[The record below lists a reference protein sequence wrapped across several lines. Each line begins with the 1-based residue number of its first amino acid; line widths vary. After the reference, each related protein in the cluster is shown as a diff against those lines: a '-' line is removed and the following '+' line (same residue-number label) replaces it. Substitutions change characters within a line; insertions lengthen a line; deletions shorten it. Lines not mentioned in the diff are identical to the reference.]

1 MNTPDPENRIES
13 PDPEH
18 GARLRNPPAG
28 KCGCPCRNCQTGDCR
43 ELHGPSK
50 EMPNSGPGAGSSPG
64 RAGSSYGASQPDWAG
79 SKTLNYRG
87 RRITATWREPHLV
100 EIGHQGHS
108 GHIGVSRQG
117 SGNLPYFY
125 TIAGPEQD
133 GVQLV
138 EIPASNLTEAVENC
152 CAGLVNLRH
161 GKQPEGEF
169 DREKAARVL
178 RDWYDAI

>member
-18 GARLRNPPAG
+18 GTRIRNPPAG
-28 KCGCPCRNCQTGDCR
+28 KCGCTCRNCQTGECR
-43 ELHGPSK
+43 ELHSPSK
-50 EMPNSGPGAGSSPG
+50 EMLNSGPGAGSSSG
-64 RAGSSYGASQPDWAG
+64 AGQPDWAD

-87 RRITATWREPHLV
+87 RRITATWREPYVV
-100 EIGHQGHS
+100 EIGYQGHS

-117 SGNLPYFY
+117 SGKPPYFY
-125 TIAGPEQD
+125 TIAGPEQGD
-133 GVQLV
+133 GRLV
-138 EIPASNLTEAVENC
+138 EIPASNLKEAVENC

-161 GKQPEGEF
+161 GKQNEEEF
-169 DREKAARVL
+169 DQEKAARVL

>member
-13 PDPEH
+13 SDSERET
-18 GARLRNPPAG
+18 RLQTRPAD
-28 KCGCPCRNCQTGDCR
+28 KCGCPCRNCQTGECR

-50 EMPNSGPGAGSSPG
+50 EKLNSGPGAGSSPVRTG
-64 RAGSSYGASQPDWAG
+64 PSGAGQPDWGG

-87 RRITATWREPHLV
+87 RRITPTWREPHLV
-100 EIGHQGHS
+100 EIGYQGHS

-117 SGNLPYFY
+117 PGKLPYFY
-125 TIAGPEQD
+125 TMAGPEQGD
-133 GVQLV
+133 GRLV
-138 EIPASNLTEAVENC
+138 EIPASNLMEAAENC

-161 GKQPEGEF
+161 GKPAAGEF
-169 DREKAARVL
+169 DQEKAAEVL